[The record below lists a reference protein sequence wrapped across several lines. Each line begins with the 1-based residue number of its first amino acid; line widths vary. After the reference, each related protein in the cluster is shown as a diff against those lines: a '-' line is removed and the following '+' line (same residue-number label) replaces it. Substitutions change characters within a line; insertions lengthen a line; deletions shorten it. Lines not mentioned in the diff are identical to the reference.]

1 MRLGNMSVPGDC
13 ERISPILSRVGDK
26 WTVLVILI
34 LAEQPKRFNQIRR
47 EVENISQRMLTM
59 TLRGLEQDGLVA
71 RKVYADKNPPW
82 VEYRLTALGQT
93 LVARFANGLRKTA
106 RPSNAMPQK
115 PQPDRTPLAVR
126 QVIGRNIARHTGRIR
141 QCHAAPAL
149 AQLGHAVLPDQF
161 GSVGQAHDDVE
172 RKARSSAEFEQV
184 VRACAGHDRGAMR
197 ASRNY
202 EQGCDAKGDCSAHDV
217 TSAWGIARPVSHP
230 HRRG

>member
-82 VEYRLTALGQT
+82 VEYRLTALGKT
-93 LVARFANGLRKTA
+93 LVAPLFTLCEWAAENCETIER
-106 RPSNAMPQK
+106 NAAK
-115 PQPDRTPLAVR
+115 
-126 QVIGRNIARHTGRIR
+126 
-141 QCHAAPAL
+141 AA
-149 AQLGHAVLPDQF
+149 
-161 GSVGQAHDDVE
+161 
-172 RKARSSAEFEQV
+172 
-184 VRACAGHDRGAMR
+184 AG
-197 ASRNY
+197 
-202 EQGCDAKGDCSAHDV
+202 
-217 TSAWGIARPVSHP
+217 
-230 HRRG
+230 